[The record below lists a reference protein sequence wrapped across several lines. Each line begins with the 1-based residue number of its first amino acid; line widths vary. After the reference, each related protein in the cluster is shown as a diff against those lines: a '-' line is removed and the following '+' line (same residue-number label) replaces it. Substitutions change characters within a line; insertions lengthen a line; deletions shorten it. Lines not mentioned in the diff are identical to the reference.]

1 MAGKYK
7 HIDQRMMIFLKP
19 YTALN
24 LLSMLNQVEQFLWE
38 DGVDTFNMSKSIQEY
53 REQIEKRITPEY
65 IEDATQDTEI
75 IALLHECNIR
85 S

>member
-24 LLSMLNQVEQFLWE
+24 LLSMLNQVEHVLWE
-38 DGVDTFNMSKSIQEY
+38 NGADTFDISKCIQEY
-53 REQIEKRITPEY
+53 REQIEKRITPEH
-65 IEDATQDTEI
+65 IEDATVDTEI
-75 IALLHECNIR
+75 IDLLRECNIR
-85 S
+85 P